1 MKVVVMVSHGEYAAG
16 LHDALKMFVGNRD
29 DVVSIGLKQGEDV
42 ASLEVRIDA
51 LCDSFNEADEFII
64 LADLIGGSPLTT
76 LMKCFAKRDY
86 LKHSVILGGMNLA
99 MALNAVLMKENDLA
113 QVKEIALNEASAA
126 IKEMNCSSEDEE
138 DI

>member
-1 MKVVVMVSHGEYAAG
+1 MRVVVMVSHGKYAAG
-16 LHDALKMFVGNRD
+16 LHDALRMFVGDRD

-42 ASLEVRIDA
+42 ASLEVQIDA
-51 LCDSFNEADEFII
+51 LCDSFNEADEFIV

-76 LMKCFAKRDY
+76 LMKCFAKRDW

-99 MALNAVLMKENDLA
+99 MALNAVLMKENGLA
-113 QVKEIALNEASAA
+113 QVKEIALNEAGAA
-126 IKEMNCSSEDEE
+126 VKEMDCSSEDEE